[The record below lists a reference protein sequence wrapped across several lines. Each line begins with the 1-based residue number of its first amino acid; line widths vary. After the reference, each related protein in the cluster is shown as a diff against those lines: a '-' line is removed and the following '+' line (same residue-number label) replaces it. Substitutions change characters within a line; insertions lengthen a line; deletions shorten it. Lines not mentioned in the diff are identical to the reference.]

1 MPSITEMSINI
12 LIEGWALWFTGL
24 PGSGKTAVAGEVS
37 QKLSKH
43 QIQTLH
49 LELDRFRRE
58 IIPNPQYTSE
68 ERDQV
73 YEHLAT
79 EAAKLVQG
87 GHNVLIDA
95 TGHKRC
101 YRQYA
106 RKIIRDF
113 AEVYVSC
120 PLDVCIRR
128 ESGRSSKKVAA
139 MIYQRALE
147 RQRTGKMFSDLG
159 EVIGIDVA
167 YEETKNPEITIDS
180 VRISPEIAA
189 SEVMKGVERLFYRIN
204 KIEHDSQTM
213 TWLGD
218 FEMSSK
224 RGEPSLRLS
233 CHASAA
239 PLPGTILWWPERT
252 TIALNNL
259 WSTRKFIWFRPH
271 TLSGNLRGLFVEED
285 EMKLL
290 LSL

>member
-1 MPSITEMSINI
+1 MPSITEMSTNI

-24 PGSGKTAVAGEVS
+24 PGSGKSAVAREVS
-37 QKLSKH
+37 QKLAKH

-58 IIPNPQYTSE
+58 IIPNPQYTSG

-113 AEVYVSC
+113 AEVYVTC
-120 PLDVCIRR
+120 PLDVCIKR
-128 ESGRSSKKVAA
+128 ESNRSNKKVTA
-139 MIYQRALE
+139 MIYERALE
-147 RQRTGKMFSDLG
+147 RQRTGKVFSDLG
-159 EVIGIDVA
+159 EVIGVDVA

-180 VRISPEIAA
+180 AHISPEIGA
-189 SEVMKGVERLFYRIN
+189 SKVMKGVERLFYRID

-218 FEMSSK
+218 FEMSSE
-224 RGEPSLRLS
+224 RGEPALRLS
-233 CHASAA
+233 SHASAA
-239 PLPGTILWWPERT
+239 PLQGTIVWWPEGN

-259 WSTRKFIWFRPH
+259 WSTKKFTWFRPH
-271 TLSGNLRGLFVEED
+271 TLSGNLRGLFVGKH
-285 EMKLL
+285 EMESLL
-290 LSL
+290 NI